1 MNKYFKKYILIMNTD
16 NHTDQEIRNF
26 YNLKNIAVVGMS
38 KNQEKPSHYVP
49 QYLIEQGYNIIPVN
63 PTIDE
68 ILNKKSYKMV
78 SQIQEDIDIVD
89 VFRKSE
95 DVLPVVEDIIKKK
108 GVKLIWLQKGIFSPE
123 GEELAK
129 KNGIDFIYNRCM
141 LEEHQRLN
149 LGKNEF

>member
-1 MNKYFKKYILIMNTD
+1 MNTD

-78 SQIQEDIDIVD
+78 SQIEDDIDIVD

-95 DVLPVVEDIIKKK
+95 DIMPVVEDIIKKK

-123 GEELAK
+123 AEELAK

-141 LEEHQRLN
+141 LEEHQRLIS
-149 LGKNEF
+149 GE

>member
-1 MNKYFKKYILIMNTD
+1 MNTD

-49 QYLIEQGYNIIPVN
+49 KFLIEQGYNIIPVN
-63 PTIDE
+63 PTTDE

-78 SQIQEDIDIVD
+78 SQIKEDIDIVD
-89 VFRKSE
+89 IFRKSE
-95 DVLPVVEDIIKKK
+95 DVMPIVEDIIKKK

-123 GEELAK
+123 AEELAK
-129 KNGIDFIYNRCM
+129 KMELILFIIDVC
-141 LEEHQRLN
+141 L
-149 LGKNEF
+149 KNIKDYFQVNNKFMNSSKYIKKL

>member
-1 MNKYFKKYILIMNTD
+1 MTD

-38 KNQEKPSHYVP
+38 TNQEKPSHYVSK
-49 QYLIEQGYNIIPVN
+49 YLIQQGYNIIPVN

-68 ILNKKSYKMV
+68 ILNKKCYKMV
-78 SQIQEDIDIVD
+78 SQIAEEVDIVD

-95 DVLPVVEDIIKKK
+95 DVMPVVEDVIKKK

-123 GEELAK
+123 AEELAR

-141 LEEHQRLN
+141 LEEHQRLM
-149 LGKNEF
+149 LAEK

>member
-1 MNKYFKKYILIMNTD
+1 MNTD

-38 KNQEKPSHYVP
+38 TNQEKPSHYVSK
-49 QYLIEQGYNIIPVN
+49 YLIQQGYNIIPVN

-68 ILNKKSYKMV
+68 ILNKKCYKMV
-78 SQIQEDIDIVD
+78 SQIAEEVDIVD

-95 DVLPVVEDIIKKK
+95 DVMPVVEDVIKKK
-108 GVKLIWLQKGIFSPE
+108 GIKLIWLQKGIFSPE
-123 GEELAK
+123 AEELAK

-141 LEEHQRLN
+141 LEEHQRLM
-149 LGKNEF
+149 LAEK

>member
-1 MNKYFKKYILIMNTD
+1 MNTD

-38 KNQEKPSHYVP
+38 TNQEKPSHYVSK
-49 QYLIEQGYNIIPVN
+49 YLIQQGYNIIPVN

-68 ILNKKSYKMV
+68 ILNKKCYKMV
-78 SQIQEDIDIVD
+78 SQIAEEVDIVD

-95 DVLPVVEDIIKKK
+95 DVMPVVEDVIKKK

-123 GEELAK
+123 AEELAR

-141 LEEHQRLN
+141 LEEHQRLM
-149 LGKNEF
+149 LEEK

>member
-1 MNKYFKKYILIMNTD
+1 MMNTD

-49 QYLIEQGYNIIPVN
+49 KYLIQQGYNIIPVN
-63 PTIDE
+63 PTIEE
-68 ILNKKSYKMV
+68 ILNRKSYKMV
-78 SQIQEDIDIVD
+78 SQIEEDIDIVD

-95 DVLPVVEDIIKKK
+95 DVMPVVEDVIKKK
-108 GVKLIWLQKGIFSPE
+108 GVKLIWLQKEIFSPE
-123 GEELAK
+123 AEKLAK

-141 LEEHQRLN
+141 LEEHQRLI
-149 LGKNEF
+149 LGEK

>member
-1 MNKYFKKYILIMNTD
+1 MNTD

-38 KNQEKPSHYVP
+38 TNQEKPSHYVSK
-49 QYLIEQGYNIIPVN
+49 YLIQQGYNIIPVN

-68 ILNKKSYKMV
+68 ILNKKCYKMV
-78 SQIQEDIDIVD
+78 SQIAEEIDIVD

-95 DVLPVVEDIIKKK
+95 DVMPVVEDVIKKK

-123 GEELAK
+123 AEELAK

-141 LEEHQRLN
+141 LEEHQRLM
-149 LGKNEF
+149 LAEK

>member
-1 MNKYFKKYILIMNTD
+1 MNTD

-78 SQIQEDIDIVD
+78 SQIQDDIDIVD
-89 VFRKSE
+89 VFR
-95 DVLPVVEDIIKKK
+95 
-108 GVKLIWLQKGIFSPE
+108 
-123 GEELAK
+123 
-129 KNGIDFIYNRCM
+129 
-141 LEEHQRLN
+141 
-149 LGKNEF
+149 